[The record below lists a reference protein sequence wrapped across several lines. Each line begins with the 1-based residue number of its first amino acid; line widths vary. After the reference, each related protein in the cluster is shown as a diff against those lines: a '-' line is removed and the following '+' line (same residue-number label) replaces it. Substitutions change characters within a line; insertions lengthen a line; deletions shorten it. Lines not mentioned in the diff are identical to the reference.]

1 VAVWRWSRVRKRHQ
15 RHNEDGWIKEDGW
28 RCVEIGAPKV
38 TQAKLDTLKKFD
50 ELSIEQR
57 ADSDG
62 PESQVETRRGN
73 AIRMRESK
81 M

>member
-1 VAVWRWSRVRKRHQ
+1 M
-15 RHNEDGWIKEDGW
+15 
-28 RCVEIGAPKV
+28 EIGAPKV